1 MLRFSRLELRF
12 SGTLRVRSGIRFRNT
27 LPDSAA
33 RNSSSD
39 AKKYRLPGG
48 FSVLLAE
55 LYFPGLSASDA
66 DFRHF
71 VGKVVHADIQRKSA
85 AGYRKEVAVRRNRKF
100 IREIFVDAS

>member
-1 MLRFSRLELRF
+1 MLRFSRLGLRF
-12 SGTLRVRSGIRFRNT
+12 SGILRVRSGIRFRT
-27 LPDSAA
+27 PPPGIAA
-33 RNSSSD
+33 RTQ
-39 AKKYRLPGG
+39 KKYRLPGG

-55 LYFPGLSASDA
+55 LYIPGLSASDA